1 MATVRIRRK
10 STPLPVQSPS
20 PPAEPQFVG
29 VDLRKKVAEFHV
41 LDAGGNSIKRGKF
54 AVTADSI
61 IAFANEHLHMRC
73 YVAVEATSNTWAFVR
88 LIRDHVANVVVSNP
102 MKTKAIAEASIKTDK
117 VDARVLA
124 QLLRC
129 NFLPSV
135 WQPGPAIEHGRA
147 LAARRTSLV
156 RGRTAI
162 RNRIHSVLAARL
174 IVEPPGQP
182 FSASWLTWLG
192 SVRLDEAGRAAIDG
206 DLRLLAALEKEIKLV
221 EHTIDVESFNDK
233 HIQLLM
239 TLPGI
244 DCTVAYT
251 VMAALGDVSRFRSPN
266 HAAAYLGLV
275 PRIKQ
280 SADKSYTGR
289 ITKAGSSQARWMLV
303 QAAQSMGRHPG
314 PLGAFFRKLARRKN
328 HNVAVVATA
337 RKLVTIAWHMLTNN
351 EPYRYAIPRATDE
364 KLASLRVRATGEKRK
379 SGGPKGTKAQS
390 KLGSG
395 KSRTIKSLDDVYSRQ
410 GVPARKPLSPGEQRM
425 IKASGTERFVA
436 SLDHERVVPKTSV
449 KRDPKPGATQS

>member
-10 STPLPVQSPS
+10 STPPEVQSPS
-20 PPAEPQFVG
+20 PPAEPRFVG
-29 VDLRKKVAEFHV
+29 VDLHKKVAEFHV
-41 LDAGGNSIKRGKF
+41 LDAGGKSIKRGKF

-61 IAFANEHLHMRC
+61 VAFAKAHLHMRC
-73 YVAVEATSNTWAFVR
+73 HVAVEATSNTWAFVR
-88 LIRDHVANVVVSNP
+88 LIRDRVAQVVVSNP
-102 MKTKAIAEASIKTDK
+102 LKTKAIAEASIKTDK

-135 WQPGPAIEHGRA
+135 WQPGPAVEHSRA
-147 LAARRTSLV
+147 VAARRKSLV

-174 IVEPPGQP
+174 IVEPPGEP
-182 FSASWLTWLG
+182 FSARWLTWLR
-192 SVRLDEAGRAAIDG
+192 SIKLDDAGRAAIDG
-206 DLRLLAALEKEIKLV
+206 DLRLLAALEEEIKSV
-221 EHTIDVESFNDK
+221 EHVIDVESFNNK

-239 TLPGI
+239 TLPGV

-251 VMAALGDVSRFRSPN
+251 AMAALGDVSRFPSPN

-303 QAAQSMGRHPG
+303 QAAQSMRRHPG

-351 EPYRYAIPRATDE
+351 EPYRYATPRSTDE

-379 SGGPKGTKAQS
+379 TGSPKGTKPES

-395 KSRTIKSLDDVYSRQ
+395 KTRTIKSLDEVYTRQ
-410 GVPARKPLSPGEQRM
+410 GLPPRSPLKEGEKRM

-436 SLDHERVVPKTSV
+436 SLERERVVPRTPAN
-449 KRDPKPGATQS
+449 RDLKPGASQS